1 MEAAGFKVNEKLL
14 DYYRNHR
21 TLAATSS
28 GLGGSEMAVELDPE
42 DYVKEMRGS
51 FRQFGDAAIW
61 TISNFIDLE
70 SCRFHA
76 LGKSIFIR
84 LSKS

>member
-1 MEAAGFKVNEKLL
+1 
-14 DYYRNHR
+14 
-21 TLAATSS
+21 
-28 GLGGSEMAVELDPE
+28 MAVELDPE